1 MRKLLE
7 LIVLVVIMIGF
18 YIVKFFLVLSSLIFF
33 FSLVNV
39 IYKDSNIKIKYFV
52 NNQDNDK
59 IKFNGEKFINLLVFI
74 FEKLLNLG

>member
-52 NNQDNDK
+52 NN
-59 IKFNGEKFINLLVFI
+59 
-74 FEKLLNLG
+74 